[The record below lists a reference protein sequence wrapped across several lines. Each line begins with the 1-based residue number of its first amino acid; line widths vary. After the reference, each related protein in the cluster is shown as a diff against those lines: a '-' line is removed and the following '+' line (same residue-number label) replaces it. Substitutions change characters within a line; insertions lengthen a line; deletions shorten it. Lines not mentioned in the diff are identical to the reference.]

1 MDRVRGWIDGSRWA
15 APGLQCKDTKIQE
28 CGPRLSPSE
37 EGREGSLLSSGGG
50 VGLQRSWTQAIS
62 TPRSSSSKRER
73 MDSSSLYSE
82 LVPCASRSLAALSI
96 SSRVRRHAS
105 AISCLA
111 RATKRGSRAKRP
123 RPSEMSTWGAQMG
136 SVLTV
141 GAAWK
146 QGSMHRKAAVN

>member
-1 MDRVRGWIDGSRWA
+1 MRSGNERVLKNLSVEVKLGEHPLSLLKSELCY
-15 APGLQCKDTKIQE
+15 LQCKDTKIQE
-28 CGPRLSPSE
+28 CGPRLSLSE

-50 VGLQRSWTQAIS
+50 AGLQRAWTQAIS
-62 TPRSSSSKRER
+62 SPRSSSSKRER

-123 RPSEMSTWGAQMG
+123 RPSEMSTWG
-136 SVLTV
+136 
-141 GAAWK
+141 
-146 QGSMHRKAAVN
+146 HRWDLC